1 MPGANECTAQIVL
14 IHRSWDKG
22 SRENNQCPDF
32 HYYPRVLQST
42 YTEENHPWILR

>member
-32 HYYPRVLQST
+32 HNYPRVYKVPTQRKTTLGF
-42 YTEENHPWILR
+42 